1 MHFSYFVNFS
11 FLKKNRIYFLVD
23 EKKDIYENQS
33 QWVCIRFG
41 LHLKRGITLTMVVCD
56 CNNIPWHFVNIMV
69 TRYVEI
75 MCMFRNNFEKSK
87 IFYLRKKLINQSDYI
102 TEVVNGT
109 KCRKSDLFALQL
121 LYKICAITSLISI
134 HVFLNGAKGFQQWIF
149 SHTDTVK
156 YFSTPPM

>member
-1 MHFSYFVNFS
+1 M
-11 FLKKNRIYFLVD
+11 D

-87 IFYLRKKLINQSDYI
+87 IFYLRKKLINQSDYN
-102 TEVVNGT
+102 TEVFNGT

-121 LYKICAITSLISI
+121 LYRSVPLPVSLAYMYFWLGPKVSNNEYLVILI
-134 HVFLNGAKGFQQWIF
+134 QWNIF
-149 SHTDTVK
+149 PLPQCKQIWGVGGGGVEGG
-156 YFSTPPM
+156 